1 MQQRILWLPFILILL
16 SLIQGSAARA
26 NELNPGLT
34 LTELEYEI
42 ADHPRRVNE
51 WARQT
56 FATMDRN
63 KAPDQWVKILATIFL
78 ASGQMGEDR
87 STTAS
92 QYKKE
97 VDDALPMARQIRAWQ
112 EYDIFQSVANQVKF
126 AHDFDAFLVEELKL
140 LNFLFKSASTD
151 VALIRLSQIANSLSG
166 HGRRAAARKYA
177 NQAKLILKENKDITE
192 FRRESIHGSI
202 ALILMDDV
210 ETRKNSEELFQEAT
224 QYFKQSGR
232 RHMLAQTTYNYAAN
246 SVFRGQSSNEEL
258 QKAIAYME
266 QGIAAAQE
274 IEDPGIG
281 GQSRALLAH
290 ALNRLKKFAE
300 AETVA
305 LEAIAFLHASHDL
318 GTISASIAAGTAEIE
333 LKKYEA
339 ANTNLTRAE
348 ELVEEIPS
356 TPLYLRVELKKNL
369 SQLSFA
375 NQSFDKAFR
384 YQIEYYYLDSE
395 WNRQGKKASL
405 AAKRE
410 LGFAGDDE
418 PLADEDGS
426 LLSYSSW
433 AMSLSLVLS
442 LVCIVAVYRKNRT
455 IRKLEADFETQ
466 TLQRSFTPKL
476 VEEFMLGRSTLDESS
491 HSRLVTVLFAD
502 LVDLGHTCDKLGA
515 ERVTRLLNQYFSK
528 MSAIIFDHEGM
539 LDKFTGQG
547 VSVIFGV
554 PHKTA
559 GKEQAI
565 RALHCGIE
573 MMQALKD
580 LNVEWKKEF
589 GVSITM
595 RLGLCQ
601 GEAVVGS
608 FGSETRK
615 EYTAV
620 GSTVH
625 LAAALQEHAEPEQI
639 LLTESVAQFFS
650 ADCERLGELVAD
662 TDDKPLVVYA
672 YPWQLE
678 SDEKALDSVS

>member
-1 MQQRILWLPFILILL
+1 MQQRILWLPFTLL
-16 SLIQGSAARA
+16 LLCLFQGNAARG
-26 NELNPGLT
+26 NELNAGMSLADF
-34 LTELEYEI
+34 EYEI

-63 KAPDQWVKILATIFL
+63 KAPDRWVKILATIFL
-78 ASGQMGEDR
+78 ASAQLGEDR
-87 STTAS
+87 SATAS
-92 QYKKE
+92 QYRKE

-126 AHDFDAFLVEELKL
+126 AQNFDAFLVEELKL

-177 NQAKLILKENKDITE
+177 NQAKLILKENQDISE

-202 ALILMDDV
+202 ALILMDDL
-210 ETRKNSEELFQEAT
+210 ETRNNSEELFQEAT
-224 QYFKQSGR
+224 LYFKKSSR

-246 SVFRGQSSNEEL
+246 TVFQGQSTNEEL
-258 QKAIAYME
+258 QKAIGYMQ

-290 ALNRLKKFAE
+290 ALNRLRKFAE

-333 LKKYEA
+333 LKKYEQ

-348 ELVEEIPS
+348 ELVEEIPT

-369 SQLSFA
+369 SQLAFA
-375 NQSFDKAFR
+375 NKNFDKAFR

-405 AAKRE
+405 AARRE
-410 LGFAGDDE
+410 LGFASDDE
-418 PLADEDGS
+418 RLADDDS
-426 LLSYSSW
+426 RLLSYSSW
-433 AMSLSLVLS
+433 AMGLSLVLS
-442 LVCIVAVYRKNRT
+442 LLCIVTVYRKNRK

-502 LVDLGHTCDKLGA
+502 LVDLGQTCDKLGA

-528 MSAIIFDHEGM
+528 MSSIIFDHEGM
-539 LDKFTGQG
+539 LDKFTNQG

-554 PHKTA
+554 PHRAA
-559 GKEQAI
+559 GKEQAV

-580 LNVEWKKEF
+580 LNVEWQKEF

-608 FGSETRK
+608 FGSDVRK

-625 LAAALQEHAEPEQI
+625 LAAALQEHAEPGQI

-650 ADCERLGELVAD
+650 SDCERLGELVAE
-662 TDDKPLVVYA
+662 TDDQPLVVYA